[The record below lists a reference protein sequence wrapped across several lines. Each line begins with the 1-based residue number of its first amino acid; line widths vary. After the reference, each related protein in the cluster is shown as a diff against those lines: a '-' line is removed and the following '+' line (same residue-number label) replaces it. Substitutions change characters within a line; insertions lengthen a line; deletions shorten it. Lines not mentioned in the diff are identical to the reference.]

1 MMSLRSYVY
10 FNLFTKTWSERVK
23 GKVVGHDRVIYLKD
37 ARFLVAKA
45 GRDRVRREGKKNVH
59 AGVSG
64 VRVALDRMRGP
75 IKMSAW
81 KREAGWVRVTYDPY
95 KYDSFVNA
103 ESGERIDSA
112 EWVWMKAEA
121 GKPPEV
127 WAKEVI

>member
-1 MMSLRSYVY
+1 MKLRSYVY

-23 GKVVGHDRVIYLKD
+23 GKVVGHDRVIYLED

-64 VRVALDRMRGP
+64 VRRHLEAFYGP
-75 IKMSAW
+75 IKMDAW
-81 KREAGWVRVTYDPY
+81 RTEGDWVRVTYDPY
-95 KYDSFVNA
+95 KYDSFVVA
-103 ESGERIDSA
+103 GSGERIDSA
-112 EWVWMKAEA
+112 AWVWMKAED

-127 WAKEVI
+127 WAKEAA